1 MHYYIICI
9 KSLIKIIKMKTKG
22 SDFLFIFFN
31 RFFFPVIKT
40 NFFFVSYY
48 NNKFYYYYYITKH
61 DILIE
66 RYYIFL

>member
-1 MHYYIICI
+1 MYRYI
-9 KSLIKIIKMKTKG
+9 KSLINIIKMKTKG

-40 NFFFVSYY
+40 DFFFVNYY
-48 NNKFYYYYYITKH
+48 NNNKFYYYITKH

-66 RYYIFL
+66 IYYIFL

>member
-22 SDFLFIFFN
+22 SDFLF
-31 RFFFPVIKT
+31 PVIKT
-40 NFFFVSYY
+40 NFFVCYY
-48 NNKFYYYYYITKH
+48 SNNKFYYYYITKH

>member
-40 NFFFVSYY
+40 NFFLLV
-48 NNKFYYYYYITKH
+48 ITTTSFIII
-61 DILIE
+61 ILLNM
-66 RYYIFL
+66 IF